1 MDENGHPG
9 IQTTRR
15 TIRESC
21 TVTAAFLLGCF
32 PRIALSAEASGAEA
46 AVRPGTRYRP
56 VMSPNH
62 LVGNIVWH
70 LSQGVESFVQGR
82 AVKGYLCPIAPYL
95 GARVAKASVWKF
107 TPSRRI
113 FLKTGYVVAH
123 RPPSQRQSVLHAR
136 GNTLVLPGQPRRTT

>member
-32 PRIALSAEASGAEA
+32 PRIALSAEASYGET
-46 AVRPGTRYRP
+46 AVQLVTLYGHLR
-56 VMSPNH
+56 SSNH

-70 LSQGVESFVQGR
+70 LRQAAR
-82 AVKGYLCPIAPYL
+82 ALLK
-95 GARVAKASVWKF
+95 GARSKATVPTSPIRECGWPK
-107 TPSRRI
+107 
-113 FLKTGYVVAH
+113 A
-123 RPPSQRQSVLHAR
+123 
-136 GNTLVLPGQPRRTT
+136 

>member
-70 LSQGVESFVQGR
+70 LRQAAR
-82 AVKGYLCPIAPYL
+82 ALLK
-95 GARVAKASVWKF
+95 GARSRATVATSPIRECGWPKA
-107 TPSRRI
+107 
-113 FLKTGYVVAH
+113 
-123 RPPSQRQSVLHAR
+123 
-136 GNTLVLPGQPRRTT
+136 